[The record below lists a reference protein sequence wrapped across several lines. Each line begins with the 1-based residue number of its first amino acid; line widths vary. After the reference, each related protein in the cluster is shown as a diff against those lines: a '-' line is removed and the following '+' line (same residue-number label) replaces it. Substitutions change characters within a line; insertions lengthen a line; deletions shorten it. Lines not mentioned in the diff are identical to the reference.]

1 MNLLDWFCFF
11 RIKKCPK
18 YSDHYDHYDHSDY
31 FFFDEETGRIEPL

>member
-18 YSDHYDHYDHSDY
+18 YSDHYDHSDY
-31 FFFDEETGRIEPL
+31 FFFDEETGHIEPL